1 MRSLFSSATS
11 GNPGIH
17 RWAVGSI
24 AEYMLF
30 VCFNALILPVFSTG
44 FGLDPVLVGWALMLP
59 RLTDAVID
67 PWLGNLTDHARTR
80 WGRRRP
86 FMAGAALVGAAMVV
100 LIWMPSPEWSK
111 TLQFGWLLA
120 ASIILYA
127 CYGLFSM
134 SHMALGYE
142 LSDDYHV
149 RVRIMAVRGAYFA
162 IAAMAGGWLYWLALR
177 PVFGGEINGVR
188 WVSVGMAVALLAA
201 AAVPVLTCRE
211 RFLRPPTAHPPLFK
225 AIRSAIAIRPFAI
238 LLVVRIFQTLGGT
251 LYGTMAFY
259 ITVYSVCGGDKDT
272 ATSLSGING
281 MVGFAVAFALVP
293 AATWLSRRL
302 GKRRG
307 LIFGYAA
314 AALGAAVLPFFA
326 LPGHPYLLL
335 AHMILFGALGAVLT
349 LFNNAVMPDICDLD
363 ELQSGERREG
373 LFAAVQGFVS
383 KIENSLCILLGG
395 YLLSMS
401 GFDAQAAQH
410 AVQQAPE
417 VIERLRWLAFTP
429 NIVFAVVATIVVLR
443 FPLTPQ
449 RMEEVRRLLTERR
462 AAAQPTADPAPL
474 PAAAPARA
482 CPAV

>member
-1 MRSLFSSATS
+1 MSDIRSA
-11 GNPGIH
+11 GPGIH

-24 AEYMLF
+24 AEYLLY
-30 VCFNALILPVFSTG
+30 VCFNALILPVFTTG
-44 FGLDPVLVGWALMLP
+44 FGLDPVMVGWALMLP
-59 RLTDAVID
+59 RLTDAIID
-67 PWLGNLTDHARTR
+67 PWLGNLTDHTRTR

-86 FMAGAALVGAAMVV
+86 YMAGAALVGAVMVV
-100 LIWMPSPEWSK
+100 VLWLPSPEWPK

-120 ASIILYA
+120 ASTILYA

-142 LSDDYHV
+142 LSDDQHV
-149 RVRIMAVRGAYFA
+149 RMRIMAVRGVYFA
-162 IAAMAGGWLYWLALR
+162 TAAMAGGWLYWLALR
-177 PVFGGEINGVR
+177 PVFGGEIHGVR
-188 WVSVGMAVALLAA
+188 WVSIGMAALLLAA

-211 RFLRPPTAHPPLFK
+211 RFLRPSRQHPPLFA

-238 LLVVRIFQTLGGT
+238 LLLVRIFQTLGVT

-259 ITVYSVCGGDKDT
+259 ITVYSVCNGDKNT
-272 ATSLSGING
+272 ATSLSGVNG
-281 MVGFAVAFALVP
+281 MVGFAVAFALIPVS
-293 AATWLSRRL
+293 TWLSRRL

-307 LIFGYAA
+307 LILGYAA
-314 AALGAAVLPFFA
+314 AALGAVVLPLFA

-363 ELQSGERREG
+363 ELQNGERREG

-383 KIENSLCILLGG
+383 KIENSLCMLLGG

-417 VIERLRWLAFTP
+417 VIDRLRWLAFTP
-429 NIVFAVVATIVVLR
+429 QIAFALIAALIAFR

-449 RMEEVRRLLTERR
+449 RMDEVRRLLAERR
-462 AAAQPTADPAPL
+462 AAAQADREREAA
-474 PAAAPARA
+474 AAAPLAA
-482 CPAV
+482 DIAKASPAL